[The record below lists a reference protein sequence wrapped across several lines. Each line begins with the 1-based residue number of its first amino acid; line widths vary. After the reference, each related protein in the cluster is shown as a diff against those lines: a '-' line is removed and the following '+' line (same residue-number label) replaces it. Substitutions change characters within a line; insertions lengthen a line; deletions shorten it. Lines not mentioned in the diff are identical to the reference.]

1 MAIYTARQIVYG
13 VTTNIIGV
21 VLFLFGD
28 VAGKGGEAFW
38 AHRHVQRLRVLLPC
52 RSHVRSLRYE
62 KAARAQF
69 RQVHGEARARSEER
83 GGYDDHHDIEPFSM
97 KHPPHHQQRT

>member
-28 VAGKGGEAFW
+28 VAGKGGRPFGLTVMFSAFGYCFH
-38 AHRHVQRLRVLLPC
+38 AVLTY
-52 RSHVRSLRYE
+52 VRYGMKKQLELNFDKFME
-62 KAARAQF
+62 KHELVPKKEGATTTTTT
-69 RQVHGEARARSEER
+69 SNLS
-83 GGYDDHHDIEPFSM
+83 P
-97 KHPPHHQQRT
+97 